1 MIAFDPQSTGRRPD
15 DAKRGF
21 SLIEIVIVIAITAII
36 IGIAVPS
43 IGYYLKSSRIRTE
56 ARYLESIFQRGRM
69 MAVVNQKPV
78 RVVLDCVNSP
88 ATSCKIR
95 LEVAKYTGAGVDSW
109 ETAHAYSRTLNDNVG
124 VIKTEASAPFD
135 GAAVVSNLYW
145 AIFMPDSHVY
155 SNPRPFSV
163 FFHYLSD
170 SSERQAGWRVSLSA
184 ESGRVDTRRDE
195 VAI

>member
-1 MIAFDPQSTGRRPD
+1 MIAFDLKSTRRRLGQ
-15 DAKRGF
+15 ARLGF
-21 SLIEIVIVIAITAII
+21 SLIEIIIVIGITAII

-43 IGYYLKSSRIRTE
+43 VSYYLKSSRIRTE

-78 RVVLDCVNSP
+78 RVVLDCVRAS
-88 ATSCKIR
+88 TEGCHMK
-95 LEVAKYTGAGVDSW
+95 LEVAKYKGAMVDSW
-109 ETAHAYSRTLNDNVG
+109 ETAHTYSRVCNQNVA
-124 VIKTEASAPFD
+124 VIQTEPSAPYD
-135 GAAVVSNLYW
+135 GSAVASNLYW

-170 SSERQAGWRVSLSA
+170 SSEKQAGWRVSLSA

-195 VAI
+195 VII